1 MRLIELINERAE
13 IEKLLRDMTRRPGA
27 FWSSTPK
34 GMSGYLAKAHDQTRK
49 MMHAEA
55 RADRAAAL
63 KTIRSQSEEAPEF
76 ASGLRRLLDRHI
88 HLSRMIQDAYASIR
102 LDDGMPLQEAL
113 CRQAALR
120 SCATPLS
127 RAGASCCP
135 RPTYF
140 TTTGL
145 PSRRNDS
152 AVSPIPGTKSTGCC
166 RCGSIAHYMVRRLTD
181 EYPFLKSSIT

>member
-76 ASGLRRLLDRHI
+76 SSGLRRLLDRHI

-113 CRQAALR
+113 CRQAALKELCHAFVAGWR
-120 SCATPLS
+120 ELLSAPDIFHDYRPAITPKRFRRITNPWHKEYRLLSVRIHRALHGATVD
-127 RAGASCCP
+127 R
-135 RPTYF
+135 
-140 TTTGL
+140 
-145 PSRRNDS
+145 
-152 AVSPIPGTKSTGCC
+152 
-166 RCGSIAHYMVRRLTD
+166 
-181 EYPFLKSSIT
+181 